1 MNGFSTIERD
11 ITVCYNKGKIFALRS
26 EITSKGGAIVEDRTF
41 DLLTKMYSEFTNTFS
56 KMDQRL
62 GTLETSVSKMD
73 QRLGTLETRFDKVDQ
88 RLGTLETGFD
98 KVDQRLGTL
107 ETRFDKVDQRLG
119 TLETGFDEMNEK
131 MDSLNGHVIRLE
143 NKQNIDSKALF
154 DGYKQ
159 IYENTVEMKSDFKA
173 IKEILMEHEIR
184 LRKVK

>member
-56 KMDQRL
+56 KM
-62 GTLETSVSKMD
+62 
-73 QRLGTLETRFDKVDQ
+73 
-88 RLGTLETGFD
+88 
-98 KVDQRLGTL
+98 
-107 ETRFDKVDQRLG
+107 DQRLG

>member
-26 EITSKGGAIVEDRTF
+26 EITTKGGAIVEDRTF

-73 QRLGTLETRFDKVDQ
+73 QRLGTLETR
-88 RLGTLETGFD
+88 FD

>member
-26 EITSKGGAIVEDRTF
+26 EITTKGGAIVEDRTF

-56 KMDQRL
+56 KM
-62 GTLETSVSKMD
+62 
-73 QRLGTLETRFDKVDQ
+73 
-88 RLGTLETGFD
+88 
-98 KVDQRLGTL
+98 
-107 ETRFDKVDQRLG
+107 DQRLG

>member
-26 EITSKGGAIVEDRTF
+26 EITTKGGAIVEDRTF

-56 KMDQRL
+56 KM
-62 GTLETSVSKMD
+62 
-73 QRLGTLETRFDKVDQ
+73 
-88 RLGTLETGFD
+88 
-98 KVDQRLGTL
+98 DQRLGTL

>member
-26 EITSKGGAIVEDRTF
+26 EITTKGGAIVEDRTF
-41 DLLTKMYSEFTNTFS
+41 DLLTKMYSEFTNTF
-56 KMDQRL
+56 
-62 GTLETSVSKMD
+62 SKMD